1 MITQTEWRIKMKPDI
16 CKDMDCSKCAWQDRS
31 DCPMEADTPIW
42 LNILQGVGFLL
53 ILVCGV
59 ILLGSK

>member
-1 MITQTEWRIKMKPDI
+1 MKPDI